1 MNITVSDYGSF
12 VGLKSQRLRVTKK
25 GKLDREVPLVDLAT
39 VTLLG
44 KGVSLSADAV
54 EACAKHGVQINFHTH
69 SGDAYAKLTSPYLV
83 GTVATRREQM
93 AAYLDRRGFEIARQ
107 LVGAKLENQRR
118 ALKYFG
124 KYRKETA
131 PEVYEYLNHSAK
143 QIDALRAE
151 LQTVTARTIDEVR
164 GLILSIEGRS
174 GVVYWSAVANLLPD
188 GVTFAGRVGRG
199 ATDDVNTCLNYAYG
213 ILYSRCWGALAAAG
227 LEPFAGFLHTDRP
240 GKPSLVLDFIEEY
253 RTALA
258 DRSVLALF
266 NKGFRP
272 KREQGRLVEKTRR
285 TLAEKVIRRLET
297 RHSYRRKNLQ
307 YASIMVAQAR
317 QLALFLRGEANYE
330 PFVGAWT

>member
-12 VGLKSQRLRVTKK
+12 VGLKSQRLRVSHK
-25 GKLDREVPLVDLAT
+25 GKLQREVPLVDLDT

-44 KGVSLSADAV
+44 KGVSLSADVVA
-54 EACAKHGVQINFHTH
+54 ACAEHGVQINFHTR

-93 AAYLDRRGFEIARQ
+93 AAYLDTRGLELTQQ
-107 LVGAKLENQRR
+107 LIGGKLENQRR
-118 ALKYFG
+118 ALRYFA
-124 KYRKETA
+124 KYRKEAA
-131 PEVYEYLNHSAK
+131 PDVYAALEYAAESIVSLK
-143 QIDALRAE
+143 GELDAISGAN
-151 LQTVTARTIDEVR
+151 VDEVR
-164 GLILSIEGRS
+164 DLVFSVEGRS
-174 GVVYWSAVANLLPD
+174 GVLYWSAVSKLLPD
-188 GVTFAGRVGRG
+188 EVAFPGRVGRG
-199 ATDDVNTCLNYAYG
+199 ATDDVNACLNYAYG
-213 ILYSRCWGALAAAG
+213 ILYSRCWGALATAG

-272 KREQGRLVEKTRR
+272 ELEKGSLSKQTREA
-285 TLAEKVIRRLET
+285 LADRVLRRLET
-297 RHSYRRKNLQ
+297 RHAYRRRSLT

-317 QLALFLRGEANYE
+317 QLALFLRGEATYE
-330 PFVGAWT
+330 PFTGAWA